1 MSRRRDTENKPTKGG
16 QAARVEPAGKS
27 QSAARPRSAGPKSEG
42 TGAAPSRDPQA
53 EREATRYQRP
63 IASREHI
70 LDVLAALNRAMT
82 YDELR
87 THLQLTDATDAEA
100 LSRRLRAM
108 CRDSQL
114 VLSAEGTYAPLD
126 RRSLRA
132 ARVQLRRDGSG
143 ILKFDDRGADVAVR
157 AEEVRGLV
165 DGDHVEVR
173 VELDRDGQAYAYIAT
188 VLERASEPVVG
199 VIWDDGDCF
208 LVRAE
213 RGLVNEEI
221 IVPRDAVGAARTG
234 DYVLVRLTHAAEP
247 RQRPRGEVVRV
258 LGAPEEAGV
267 EREVILS
274 AHRIP
279 REFNSATLA
288 EAAAMPAEPEAD
300 DFASRVD
307 LRDLPLVTIDGE
319 DARDFD
325 DAVYA
330 ERRAGGGFRLIVA
343 IADVGHYVQ
352 IGTAL
357 DTEAQRRGNSVYF
370 PDMVIPMLPEAIS
383 NGLCSLRPDVN
394 RLCMVCDM
402 TISRAGRI
410 SGYKFYEGLMKSAAR
425 LTYNQVADVLGLHED
440 AATEPVVSS
449 LSAEIRTRLGVLLD
463 VYRILRTERESRGAL
478 DFRSTETR
486 IVFNERGR
494 IDRIEPRKRNRAHQ
508 LIEECMVAANVCA
521 ARLLSESALVGV
533 YRVHEPPS
541 FDRWADLRAFLA
553 TLGVRLPGGEQ
564 DVPRPADLQRV
575 LAETGARP
583 YAHVI
588 ETVVLRSLMQ
598 AHYSPH
604 DLGHF
609 GLALGHY
616 THFTSPIR
624 RYADLLVHRALRYLV
639 RKGAHPGVER
649 VRGAPRIAKERIYPY
664 DEDALT
670 RITEEISFTERRADL
685 AVRDLEDWLKC
696 DFMSDHLGE
705 AFTATVA
712 AVTSFGIFV
721 ELQDMY
727 IQGLVHISALGQ
739 DYYEFDAV
747 RMQLRGEQTGERY
760 RIGTTLQ
767 VQCARVDLGLRR
779 IDFVPVGVTQRA
791 ESPSVK
797 RTKRP
802 ASGRSRDA
810 RTGNAKGAGSRSAAG
825 RGARRRRSQ

>member
-1 MSRRRDTENKPTKGG
+1 MVSRRRDSAKQPANGSQHEQARQPGKKQT
-16 QAARVEPAGKS
+16 AARAKS
-27 QSAARPRSAGPKSEG
+27 VGVDEALP
-42 TGAAPSRDPQA
+42 RDPQA

-70 LDVLAALNRAMT
+70 LDVLSAPNRAMT
-82 YDELR
+82 YDQLR
-87 THLQLTDATDAEA
+87 THLQLTDATDSEA

-114 VLSAEGTYAPLD
+114 VLSAEGTYTPLD

-143 ILKFDDRGADVAVR
+143 VLKFDDRGTDVAVR

-173 VELDRDGQAYAYIAT
+173 VELDRDGQADAYIAT

-221 IVPRDAVGAARTG
+221 IVPRDAVGTARTG
-234 DYVLVRLTHAAEP
+234 DYVLIRLTHAAEP

-279 REFNSATLA
+279 REFNAATLA
-288 EAAAMPAEPEAD
+288 EAAAMPVEPDTD
-300 DFASRVD
+300 DFSGRVD

-330 ERRAGGGFRLIVA
+330 ERRSGGGFRLLVA

-410 SGYKFYEGLMKSAAR
+410 SGYTFYEGVMKSAAR

-440 AATEPVVSS
+440 APTEPLVSS
-449 LSAEIRTRLGVLLD
+449 LAPEVRTRLSVLLD
-463 VYRILRTERESRGAL
+463 VYRILRTEREHRGAL

-553 TLGVRLPGGEQ
+553 TLGVRLPGSEQ

-575 LAETGARP
+575 LAETGTRP

-624 RYADLLVHRALRYLV
+624 RYADLLVHRALRYLI

-649 VRGAPRIAKERIYPY
+649 VRGAPRLAKERIYPY

-670 RITEEISFTERRADL
+670 RITEAISFTERRADL

-721 ELQDMY
+721 ELQDLY

-747 RMQLRGEQTGERY
+747 RMQLRGERTGERY
-760 RIGTTLQ
+760 RIGTSLQ

-791 ESPSVK
+791 ESSPVQ
-797 RTKRP
+797 RAKRP
-802 ASGRSRDA
+802 ASGKPRDA
-810 RTGNAKGAGSRSAAG
+810 KGSGSRTGAG
-825 RGARRRRSQ
+825 RGARRRRTG